1 MSKRKCF
8 IIRPKFAGKQKGYN
22 MEIRI
27 IQEEELK
34 VAAGLSRYVFDHS
47 LRQRMEFTQ
56 TISFVEDYL
65 TTDNLSRL
73 VQEGTLTVW
82 GAFDEMQLVGVSAL
96 QSDGMITMLYVLP
109 QFWNKG
115 IGRSLLNTMRVYAK
129 NVHGVE
135 KVLLNAT
142 PAWTA
147 FYFVK
152 QGFSYLQPGQNMRV
166 PFVPMYVLTNESVVP
181 LKRRIPKHYIVMA
194 VGFCFLF
201 ATVSTWVF
209 MNWYLK

>member
-1 MSKRKCF
+1 
-8 IIRPKFAGKQKGYN
+8 

-27 IQEEELK
+27 LQEEEFK
-34 VAAGLSRYVFDHS
+34 EAAGLSRYVFDHA

-56 TISFVEDYL
+56 TVAFVEDYL
-65 TTDNLSRL
+65 TADNLLRL
-73 VQEGTLTVW
+73 TQEGKLNVW
-82 GAFDEMQLVGVSAL
+82 GAFEEMQLVGVSAL

-115 IGRSLLNTMRVYAK
+115 IGSRLLNTMRVYAK
-129 NVHGVE
+129 NVHGME
-135 KVLLNAT
+135 RVLLNAT

-166 PFVPMYVLTNESVVP
+166 PFVPMYALTGDDAVL
-181 LKRRIPKHYIVMA
+181 LKRRIPKRYIVMA
-194 VGFCFLF
+194 VCFCILF
-201 ATVSTWVF
+201 ATVATWIF
-209 MNWYLK
+209 MKWYLS